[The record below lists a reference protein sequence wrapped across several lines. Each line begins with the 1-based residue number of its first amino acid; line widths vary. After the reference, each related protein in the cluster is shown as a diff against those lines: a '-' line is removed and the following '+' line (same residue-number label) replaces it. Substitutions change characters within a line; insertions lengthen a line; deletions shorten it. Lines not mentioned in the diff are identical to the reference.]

1 VIHILL
7 ATLHYATSHFI
18 VVIFVKRRIETGV
31 ELAEKLAA
39 RFGTRNNGE
48 EMTQARRNK
57 YVMQEEIR
65 KKGVRAVTQKLA
77 RTADEVKEFCAELA
91 SISKG
96 APFKCVVKPNESAG
110 TDSVFLCNSP
120 AEVGGKRHFIAN
132 IFFSSH

>member
-1 VIHILL
+1 
-7 ATLHYATSHFI
+7 
-18 VVIFVKRRIETGV
+18 V

-77 RTADEVKEFCAELA
+77 RTEEEVKVFCAELA
-91 SISKG
+91 AISKG
-96 APFKCVVKPNESAG
+96 GPFKCVVKPNESAG

-120 AEVGGKRHFIAN
+120 TEVGDRQQSNSLAYE
-132 IFFSSH
+132 SLVLESL

>member
-1 VIHILL
+1 M
-7 ATLHYATSHFI
+7 
-18 VVIFVKRRIETGV
+18 

-77 RTADEVKEFCAELA
+77 KTEEEVKGFCAELA
-91 SISKG
+91 AISKG

-120 AEVGGKRHFIAN
+120 AEVGDKQHVVAN
-132 IFFSSH
+132 ISFLFIVFYIVFFFRLWTLSIQSMDTPTAWVT